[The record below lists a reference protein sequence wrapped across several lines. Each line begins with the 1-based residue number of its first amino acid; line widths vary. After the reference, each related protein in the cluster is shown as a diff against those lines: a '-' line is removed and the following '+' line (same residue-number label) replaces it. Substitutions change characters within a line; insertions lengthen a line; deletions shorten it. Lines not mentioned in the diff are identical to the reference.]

1 MRGRSPT
8 RGNESAGAGAAPRAA
23 AAFTLIEMVLS
34 MGILSL
40 VLGAAMAVVTLA
52 ARSAP
57 DPRDS
62 FAEQIAMQ
70 SVADQIA
77 LDAGDASEVELVG
90 KHEVR
95 LVCDDM
101 TGDDAPDTIVY
112 AWTGVVGDPLVRSF
126 NGVSRVVIEEIQG
139 LAFTAQGVLLST
151 QGASQAATRTNQSVA
166 GVPLVGSGGASYT
179 VRSNAL
185 GQRFKARVPSD
196 ATSWTLTGVALWL
209 ERDGLSDSQGA
220 VQIWSDDNGE
230 PGSMLAQRTFLEGS
244 LSGTPTKETFALSL
258 AGLDPDAAYWIV
270 VRATLLNSPCGVLE
284 AGESVASDH
293 ECLARWS
300 SSSSKWT
307 TSAESSLVYE
317 VRGDVSMTQ
326 PASTVESRATA
337 LFVNLSTE
345 RTKATSGVR
354 LAHRPL
360 LVVDDD
366 AVVDVVATQDLLD
379 SVAETLDSVVDATGG
394 LLGGL
399 LGGGG
404 K

>member
-1 MRGRSPT
+1 MAS
-8 RGNESAGAGAAPRAA
+8 RAA
-23 AAFTLIEMVLS
+23 AGFTLIEMVLS

-62 FAEQIAMQ
+62 FAEQIALQ
-70 SVADQIA
+70 SVADQVA
-77 LDAGDASEVELVG
+77 LDAGDASEIELVG

-101 TGDDAPDTIVY
+101 TGDELPDTIVY
-112 AWTGVVGDPLVRSF
+112 EWSGVAGEPLVRSF
-126 NGVSRVVIEEIQG
+126 NGVSRVVIEEVQG

-151 QGASQAATRTNQSVA
+151 QGTNQAATRTDQLVA
-166 GVPLVGSGGASYT
+166 GVPLVGSGGAEYN
-179 VRSNAL
+179 VRSNAIA
-185 GQRFKARVPSD
+185 QRFKARVPSD
-196 ATSWTLTGVALWL
+196 ATSWSLTSVSLWL
-209 ERDGLSDSQGA
+209 ERDGLTDSQGA

-244 LSGTPTKETFALSL
+244 LAGTPTKETFALSL
-258 AGLDPDAAYWIV
+258 SGLDPNAAYWIV
-270 VRATLLNSPCGVLE
+270 VRATFLSSPCGVLE
-284 AGESVASDH
+284 SGESVASDY
-293 ECLARWS
+293 EGMARWS
-300 SSSSKWT
+300 STSSKWS
-307 TSAESSLVYE
+307 TSDDSSLVYE
-317 VRGDVSMTQ
+317 VRGDVAITQ
-326 PASTVESRATA
+326 PTATIESRATA

-345 RTKATSGVR
+345 RNAAVSGVR

-360 LVVDDD
+360 LVADDD
-366 AVVDVVATQDLLD
+366 AVVDVVASQDLLD
-379 SVAETLDSVVDATGG
+379 AVAETLDSVVDATGG